1 MTVRPVDSAYF
12 ADTYFAPRPDCER
25 LVNRKLA
32 LRDMDVMRPW
42 QEALADYIH
51 RDYPGYVAS

>member
-1 MTVRPVDSAYF
+1 MKVPSGSDYF

-32 LRDMDVMRPW
+32 LREMDIMRPW
-42 QEALADYIH
+42 RNALHDYL
-51 RDYPGYVAS
+51 RTNYSGYLRK